1 MRSRIIRIAAA
12 VGVAF
17 LASCHSTPEP
27 SSKATMA
34 DANPQFERV
43 KSMIGDWYLVDAE
56 PGDAPTATY
65 RLSANETAVV
75 ERLFPGQ
82 RKEMVTMYFIDDGRL
97 KLTHFCALG
106 NQPSMG
112 AIPGD
117 DDVVEFEF
125 IGITN
130 LAAPTAQHMHEH
142 VLEFTDDRNRV
153 DSTWVLW
160 NDGSEAERRFFPL
173 ERRAMPLQ

>member
-12 VGVAF
+12 VGVTF

-130 LAAPTAQHMHEH
+130 LASPTAEHMHEP

-160 NDGSEAERRFFPL
+160 NDGAEAERRFFPL